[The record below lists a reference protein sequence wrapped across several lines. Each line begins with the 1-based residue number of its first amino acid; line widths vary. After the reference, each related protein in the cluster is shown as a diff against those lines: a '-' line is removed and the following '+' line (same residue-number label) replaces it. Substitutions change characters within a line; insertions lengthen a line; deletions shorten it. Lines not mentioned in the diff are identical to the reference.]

1 MLEISNLTK
10 RYHSNLANDKV
21 TFTAEE
27 GKISI
32 ILGPNGAGKSTA
44 IKCIMGLLRYDGEIT
59 VDGYPNNSLEAKGLL
74 GYVPE
79 IPALYDLLTVGEHM
93 EFIARAYKLE
103 NYEKYAKELFDRF
116 ELTDKQNK
124 LARELSKG
132 MQQKLS
138 ICCALL
144 PQPKIIVFDEP
155 LVGLDP
161 HAIKEIKNMFVEL
174 RAQNRA
180 IVISTHIIDS
190 VEGIWDNAIIMS
202 GGTILKLCGKSE
214 IESQGLTL
222 EQVFFGV
229 TENIRED

>member
-1 MLEISNLTK
+1 MLSINNLTK
-10 RYHSNLANDKV
+10 RYHNILANDRIW
-21 TFTAEE
+21 FTAED
-27 GKISI
+27 GRISI

-44 IKCIMGLLRYDGEIT
+44 IKCIMGLLRYDGEII
-59 VDGYPNNSLEAKGLL
+59 VNGYPNKSLYAKSIL

-79 IPALYDLLTVGEHM
+79 VPALYDLLTVGEHM

-103 NYEKYAKELFDRF
+103 GYEKYAAELLDRF
-116 ELTDKQNK
+116 EMTDKHNK

-144 PQPKIIVFDEP
+144 PRPQIIVFDEP

-174 RAQNRA
+174 RNQNRA

-190 VEGIWDNAIIMS
+190 VEDIWDKAIIMS
-202 GGTILKLCGKSE
+202 NGIILKLCERSE
-214 IESQGLTL
+214 IESQGLKL
-222 EQVFFGV
+222 EQVFFGA
-229 TENIRED
+229 TENGREG